1 MSEAKGGD
9 DDRAEAKGTGA
20 SEAKGESKDGG
31 EDAKGGGRRAS
42 VFEGLLKLVAEDADT
57 KLFGG
62 DADLMVW
69 VADHA
74 SEWDDA
80 VEGERT
86 GSGSPMKKMSTYKSL
101 HREYLDILESWLTNA
116 LERNNGSQ
124 DQFMREVAACLEK
137 HSGIMVGPPTR
148 DSSFVQT
155 ILAMDDFEE
164 FHKLMMKHASLAA
177 LSPAPRPHK

>member
-1 MSEAKGGD
+1 MADAKGVD
-9 DDRAEAKGTGA
+9 DDRAEAKGDYA
-20 SEAKGESKDGG
+20 EAKGESKDGG
-31 EDAKGGGRRAS
+31 GDAKGGGRRAS

-86 GSGSPMKKMSTYKSL
+86 GSGSPMKKMTTRRTMTRPMTSCKQL
-101 HREYLDILESWLTNA
+101 QEESFH
-116 LERNNGSQ
+116 SQ
-124 DQFMREVAACLEK
+124 FLLLK
-137 HSGIMVGPPTR
+137 G
-148 DSSFVQT
+148 SSFC
-155 ILAMDDFEE
+155 
-164 FHKLMMKHASLAA
+164 
-177 LSPAPRPHK
+177 